1 MIDTKKEVILMH
13 EYRFYVLNNEEYY
26 EIMEDNICIQKQV
39 FPFGDGIC
47 HLINMHDSEVHSM
60 ISNINYYRNLADIF
74 YSRRSSGNES
84 ENAFHFFPKATH
96 FWDFFMD
103 VFEQYQ
109 KNEMEVPPK
118 ENTWFQYDI
127 TDTLPKHSD
136 TFMSMFLFAKS
147 MLSQWIKTDFPDISG
162 RLNVS
167 PIRVE
172 IEKMDNQIVEVLYPM
187 HINDLVYFS
196 ILKANQL
203 IERKRLWVIQCRR
216 CDRVF
221 FNFKQ
226 GRSVFYCNYKDNN
239 GYSCHD
245 IVLGSFEGWNKSEEE
260 KRIQRTFIRYYNAQ
274 RRKLQ
279 KRDISKNQLST
290 WSKIARKVRDTCIA
304 GEITEEDFIKWLD
317 ENKENYAE

>member
-1 MIDTKKEVILMH
+1 MH

-47 HLINMHDSEVHSM
+47 HLINIHDSEVHSM

-74 YSRRSSGNES
+74 YSRRSSVNES

-147 MLSQWIKTDFPDISG
+147 MLSQWIKTDF
-162 RLNVS
+162 
-167 PIRVE
+167 
-172 IEKMDNQIVEVLYPM
+172 
-187 HINDLVYFS
+187 
-196 ILKANQL
+196 
-203 IERKRLWVIQCRR
+203 
-216 CDRVF
+216 
-221 FNFKQ
+221 
-226 GRSVFYCNYKDNN
+226 
-239 GYSCHD
+239 
-245 IVLGSFEGWNKSEEE
+245 
-260 KRIQRTFIRYYNAQ
+260 
-274 RRKLQ
+274 
-279 KRDISKNQLST
+279 
-290 WSKIARKVRDTCIA
+290 
-304 GEITEEDFIKWLD
+304 
-317 ENKENYAE
+317 